1 MSEKLLQHTGEEVMF
16 QISTNHRTFSKRRDM
31 TNIIETTYKTLANT
45 GELDLTEKEYSTN
58 YLGRCKSYYAYLK
71 STGKQPST
79 EVLLQLW
86 TQLRLAEKQEKTK
99 NKSKHYFFK
108 KRQPNQFQKTT
119 LEMSNKVLDELI
131 ARSTVCCTPPN
142 PPCNQLN

>member
-1 MSEKLLQHTGEEVMF
+1 
-16 QISTNHRTFSKRRDM
+16 M
-31 TNIIETTYKTLANT
+31 TNIIEHTYTALANT
-45 GELDLTEKEYSTN
+45 GELRLTEKDYSTN

-86 TQLRLAEKQEKTK
+86 AQLRLAEKQEKTK

-108 KRQPNQFQKTT
+108 KRQPNQFR
-119 LEMSNKVLDELI
+119 LI
-131 ARSTVCCTPPN
+131 PRLISGYPRIASSEAILKSQAVAIHAAPPK
-142 PPCNQLN
+142 Q

>member
-1 MSEKLLQHTGEEVMF
+1 
-16 QISTNHRTFSKRRDM
+16 M
-31 TNIIETTYKTLANT
+31 TNIIEHTYTALANT
-45 GELDLTEKEYSTN
+45 GELRLTEKDYSTN

-86 TQLRLAEKQEKTK
+86 AQLRLAEKQEKTK

-108 KRQPNQFQKTT
+108 KRQPNQFQKATR
-119 LEMSNKVLDELI
+119 EVSNKVLDELL
-131 ARSTVCCTPPN
+131 ARSTVSCTPVN
-142 PPCNQLN
+142 PSCSQLN

>member
-1 MSEKLLQHTGEEVMF
+1 
-16 QISTNHRTFSKRRDM
+16 M
-31 TNIIETTYKTLANT
+31 TNIIEHTYTALANT
-45 GELDLTEKEYSTN
+45 GELRLTEKDYSTN

-108 KRQPNQFQKTT
+108 KHQPSHLQKTAIE
-119 LEMSNKVLDELI
+119 LSNRVLGEIL
-131 ARSTVCCTPPN
+131 ARCTVCCTPAN
-142 PPCNQLN
+142 PPYK

>member
-1 MSEKLLQHTGEEVMF
+1 
-16 QISTNHRTFSKRRDM
+16 M
-31 TNIIETTYKTLANT
+31 TNIIEHTYTALANT
-45 GELDLTEKEYSTN
+45 GELSLTEKDCSTN

-108 KRQPNQFQKTT
+108 KLQPNQFQKATR
-119 LEMSNKVLDELI
+119 EMSNKVLDELL
-131 ARSTVCCTPPN
+131 ARSTVSCTPVKPS
-142 PPCNQLN
+142 CNQLN

>member
-1 MSEKLLQHTGEEVMF
+1 
-16 QISTNHRTFSKRRDM
+16 M

-45 GELDLTEKEYSTN
+45 GELDLTEKDYSTN

-86 TQLRLAEKQEKTK
+86 AQLRLAEKQEKTK

-108 KRQPNQFQKTT
+108 KRQPNQFQKATR
-119 LEMSNKVLDELI
+119 EMSNKVLDELL
-131 ARSTVCCTPPN
+131 ARSTVSCTPPY
-142 PPCNQLN
+142 PFCNQLN

>member
-1 MSEKLLQHTGEEVMF
+1 
-16 QISTNHRTFSKRRDM
+16 M
-31 TNIIETTYKTLANT
+31 TNIIENTYKTLANT

-86 TQLRLAEKQEKTK
+86 AQLRLAEKQEKTK

-108 KRQPNQFQKTT
+108 KRQPHQFQKATR
-119 LEMSNKVLDELI
+119 EMSKKVLDELL
-131 ARSTVCCTPPN
+131 ARSTVSSTPQN
-142 PPCNQLN
+142 PSCNQLN

>member
-1 MSEKLLQHTGEEVMF
+1 
-16 QISTNHRTFSKRRDM
+16 M
-31 TNIIETTYKTLANT
+31 TNIIENTYTALANT
-45 GELDLTEKEYSTN
+45 GELHLTGKDYSTN

-86 TQLRLAEKQEKTK
+86 AQLRFAEKQEKTK
-99 NKSKHYFFK
+99 NKSKQAFFK

-119 LEMSNKVLDELI
+119 REMSNKVLDELL
-131 ARSTVCCTPPN
+131 ARSTVSCTPVKPS
-142 PPCNQLN
+142 CNQLN

>member
-1 MSEKLLQHTGEEVMF
+1 
-16 QISTNHRTFSKRRDM
+16 M
-31 TNIIETTYKTLANT
+31 TNIIENTYKTLANT

-86 TQLRLAEKQEKTK
+86 AQLRLAEKQVKTK

-108 KRQPNQFQKTT
+108 KRQPNQFQKATR
-119 LEMSNKVLDELI
+119 EMSKKVLDELL
-131 ARSTVCCTPPN
+131 ARSTVSCTPPN
-142 PPCNQLN
+142 PSCNQLN

>member
-1 MSEKLLQHTGEEVMF
+1 
-16 QISTNHRTFSKRRDM
+16 M
-31 TNIIETTYKTLANT
+31 TNIIEHTYTALANT
-45 GELDLTEKEYSTN
+45 GELRLTEKDYSTN

-86 TQLRLAEKQEKTK
+86 AQLRLAEKQEKTK

-108 KRQPNQFQKTT
+108 KRQPNKFQKATR
-119 LEMSNKVLDELI
+119 EMSNKVLGEVLV
-131 ARSTVCCTPPN
+131 RCTVCCTPVN
-142 PPCNQLN
+142 PPCK

>member
-1 MSEKLLQHTGEEVMF
+1 
-16 QISTNHRTFSKRRDM
+16 M
-31 TNIIETTYKTLANT
+31 TNMIETTCKTLANT

-86 TQLRLAEKQEKTK
+86 TQLRLAEKKGTKEK
-99 NKSKHYFFK
+99 SRRGFRFK
-108 KRQPNQFQKTT
+108 KPQPNQFQKTARK
-119 LEMSNKVLDELI
+119 MSNKVLDEVL
-131 ARSTVCCTPPN
+131 ARSTVCRTPAN
-142 PPCNQLN
+142 PPCNQLD

>member
-1 MSEKLLQHTGEEVMF
+1 
-16 QISTNHRTFSKRRDM
+16 M
-31 TNIIETTYKTLANT
+31 TNIIEHAYTALANT
-45 GELDLTEKEYSTN
+45 GELSLTEKDYSTN

-108 KRQPNQFQKTT
+108 KRQPNQFQKATR
-119 LEMSNKVLDELI
+119 EMSNKVLDELL
-131 ARSTVCCTPPN
+131 ARSTVSCTPVN
-142 PPCNQLN
+142 PSCNQLN

>member
-1 MSEKLLQHTGEEVMF
+1 
-16 QISTNHRTFSKRRDM
+16 M
-31 TNIIETTYKTLANT
+31 TNIIEHTYTALANT
-45 GELDLTEKEYSTN
+45 GELRLTEKDYSTN

-86 TQLRLAEKQEKTK
+86 AQLGLAEKQEKTK
-99 NKSKHYFFK
+99 NKSKQAFFK

-119 LEMSNKVLDELI
+119 REMSNRVLDELLS
-131 ARSTVCCTPPN
+131 RNRVSCTPPN
-142 PPCNQLN
+142 PPCNQPN